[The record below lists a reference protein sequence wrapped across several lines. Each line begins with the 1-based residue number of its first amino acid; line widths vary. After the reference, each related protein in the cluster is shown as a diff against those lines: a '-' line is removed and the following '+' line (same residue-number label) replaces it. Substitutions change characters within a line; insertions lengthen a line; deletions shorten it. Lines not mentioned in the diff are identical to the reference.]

1 MTTRTLTKILLAAA
15 AAALLAACGGG
26 GDEQA
31 AQAHA
36 LLGRPA
42 DPGAA
47 DRTIEVTAG
56 DPYSFSPAEIEVA
69 AGETVLFRVTNEGHS
84 LHEFVLGPEDAHV
97 HGEDGDT
104 AIQVMG
110 GETEELAWTF
120 TEAGSMDFN
129 CFVPGH
135 SEAGMKGTITVSG

>member
-1 MTTRTLTKILLAAA
+1 MTTRTLAKILPLVAAVT
-15 AAALLAACGGG
+15 LLAACGGG
-26 GDEQA
+26 DDEHA
-31 AQAHA
+31 AHA
-36 LLGRPA
+36 VLGQPA

-47 DRTIEVTAG
+47 DRTIEVTAT
-56 DPYSFSPAEIEVA
+56 DPFRFSPTEIEVA
-69 AGETVLFRVTNEGHS
+69 VGETVLFRVTNEGHS

-120 TEAGSMDFN
+120 TEAGSTDFN